1 MDFSAT
7 MSYDDP
13 FDPTLPNDY
22 DDDDYIMSEE
32 VAAMGDQYA
41 RDLDESSFAGTS
53 SIGSMTK
60 KQRKLYEDSKSL
72 DKGFAKTF
80 VRVNG
85 RKVPVEYY
93 FTNDTPG
100 ATIRN
105 AVTGIY
111 ETGNRFGKKEED
123 LFFKTSVPGPSTN
136 HILFYDGPDEFE
148 RHFFSELSEETKTK
162 WQVKAFNARTQRAL
176 ESELAAEKGNVTIR

>member
-1 MDFSAT
+1 

-22 DDDDYIMSEE
+22 DDDDDYLMREG

-41 RDLDESSFAGTS
+41 RDIDEESFAGTS
-53 SIGSMTK
+53 TIGSMTK

-72 DKGFAKTF
+72 DKGYGKTF
-80 VRVNG
+80 IRVNH
-85 RKVPVEYY
+85 RRIPVEYY
-93 FTNDTPG
+93 FTNDNPG
-100 ATIRN
+100 STIRN

-123 LFFKTSVPGPSTN
+123 LFFKTSVSSGSN
-136 HILFYDGPDEFE
+136 ARFLFYDNPEEFE
-148 RHFFSELSEETKTK
+148 RHFFCTLSDEVKTK
-162 WQVKAFNARTQRAL
+162 WEVKSTNARTQRAL
-176 ESELAAEKGNVTIR
+176 ESELREERGNVTIR